1 MLFYTLI
8 LPLLN
13 NRTESIK
20 VRNKK
25 EFRMIINTKRNST
38 NNID

>member
-13 NRTESIK
+13 NRTESICLIK
-20 VRNKK
+20 LRNKK
-25 EFRMIINTKRNST
+25 RIPNDN
-38 NNID
+38 